1 MKTLLSPLK
10 SVIPVTFTPIP
21 GRFSWKFPPS
31 PPFESTNKPAERP
44 ELFFFGWNGIKGP
57 RRFWWVD
64 PKLRNG
70 LIGECLENSGPFESA
85 KSDGIVWLLNW
96 DSDETTNADKTSSIL
111 AFF

>member
-1 MKTLLSPLK
+1 M
-10 SVIPVTFTPIP
+10 
-21 GRFSWKFPPS
+21 
-31 PPFESTNKPAERP
+31 
-44 ELFFFGWNGIKGP
+44 
-57 RRFWWVD
+57 D